1 MEKHGVEAKSEA
13 CAEEQGREEEGE
25 REGKKECVAGL
36 QRAGT
41 QPAGLPEACL
51 KRDELVRKGLGHG
64 DLPEEAAA
72 NIWREKGAE
81 QPLRQAPDERGR
93 LCRAESWG
101 GLFREHVVVF
111 EELGRGF
118 NMEAAAGLQD
128 ESGPDRVEPKNGFV
142 FHNRTIFI
150 PFL

>member
-1 MEKHGVEAKSEA
+1 M
-13 CAEEQGREEEGE
+13 
-25 REGKKECVAGL
+25 
-36 QRAGT
+36 
-41 QPAGLPEACL
+41 
-51 KRDELVRKGLGHG
+51 VRKGLGHG

-72 NIWREKGAE
+72 NIWREKEAE
-81 QPLRQAPDERGR
+81 QPLRQAPDERVK

-111 EELGRGF
+111 EELGRGL
-118 NMEAAAGLQD
+118 NMEAAAGSQD